1 VAAGVEL
8 PWYQFYLL
16 DIVAL
21 ALAAILLPIVAL
33 ILICRSSSSK
43 GKNVPRKK
51 SKKN

>member
-33 ILICRSSSSK
+33 ILLCRSSSSK
-43 GKNVPRKK
+43 GKDSPRKTK
-51 SKKN
+51 IN